1 MELQIV
7 MIILVVL
14 ATGIAGGIL
23 AAYAYDLDRPARRR
37 RQRGARRHARW
48 AGLAKKIA

>member
-7 MIILVVL
+7 MMILVVL

-37 RQRGARRHARW
+37 RQRRARRQARRHA
-48 AGLAKKIA
+48 AKKIA